1 MSQSFSKL
9 RISDP
14 QLQNLTQLG
23 YTEMTPIQAASLPAI
38 LEGKDVIAQAK
49 TGSGKT
55 AAFGIG
61 LLEKIKVEDL
71 SIQSLIMCPTRE
83 LADQVATEVRRLARA
98 IPNIKIVLL
107 CGGKPFGPQKNSLA
121 NGAHI
126 VVGTPGRILDH
137 ISRGTLKLRTLTT
150 LVLDE
155 ADRMLD
161 MGFAEDIEQII
172 RQTPKDRQ
180 TLLFSATYPDV
191 IRTMSASVQRSA
203 QEISVDTEHHTD
215 VIDQLFYEV
224 KKHERNNTLIALFE
238 HYQPSAA
245 LVFCHT
251 KQQCNEVANLL
262 NDNKIHSLALHGD
275 FDQRTRDKVLA
286 QFRNQS
292 CPVLVAT
299 DVAARGIDIADLPLI
314 INYELPHD
322 PEIYVHRIGRTG
334 RAGQSGRAVSIFTS
348 SEQRRIN
355 EIEEYQSKP
364 CICDVLASLDRRP
377 NYKLYAPMVTIEF
390 NSGRKN
396 KLRPGDILGALT
408 GDAGLVGSDVGKI
421 EILDMAS
428 FVAVRSA
435 QQKKVL
441 KHFEQGKIKGRG
453 VKARKV

>member
-1 MSQSFSKL
+1 M
-9 RISDP
+9 
-14 QLQNLTQLG
+14 
-23 YTEMTPIQAASLPAI
+23 
-38 LEGKDVIAQAK
+38 
-49 TGSGKT
+49 
-55 AAFGIG
+55 
-61 LLEKIKVEDL
+61 
-71 SIQSLIMCPTRE
+71 
-83 LADQVATEVRRLARA
+83 
-98 IPNIKIVLL
+98 
-107 CGGKPFGPQKNSLA
+107 
-121 NGAHI
+121 
-126 VVGTPGRILDH
+126 
-137 ISRGTLKLRTLTT
+137 
-150 LVLDE
+150 
-155 ADRMLD
+155 
-161 MGFAEDIEQII
+161 
-172 RQTPKDRQ
+172 
-180 TLLFSATYPDV
+180 
-191 IRTMSASVQRSA
+191 
-203 QEISVDTEHHTD
+203 
-215 VIDQLFYEV
+215 
-224 KKHERNNTLIALFE
+224 IALFE

>member
-1 MSQSFSKL
+1 
-9 RISDP
+9 
-14 QLQNLTQLG
+14 
-23 YTEMTPIQAASLPAI
+23 MTPIQAASLPAI

-55 AAFGIG
+55 VAFSIG
-61 LLEKIKVEDL
+61 LLEKMKVEDL
-71 SIQSLIMCPTRE
+71 ATQSLILCPTRE

-137 ISRGTLKLRTLTT
+137 ISRDTLKLHTLTT

-161 MGFAEDIEQII
+161 MGFAEDIKQII
-172 RQTPKDRQ
+172 HKTPKSRQ
-180 TLLFSATYPDV
+180 TLLFSATYPDE

-203 QEISVDTEHHTD
+203 QEISIDIQHHTD

-224 KKHERNNTLIALFE
+224 EKHERNKTLIALFE
-238 HYQPSAA
+238 HYQPLAA

-251 KQQCNEVANLL
+251 KKQCNEIANLL
-262 NDNKIHSLALHGD
+262 NDNNIHSLALHGD
-275 FDQRTRDKVLA
+275 FDQRMRDKVLV

-299 DVAARGIDIADLPLI
+299 DVASRGIDIAELPLV

-322 PEIYVHRIGRTG
+322 PEIYIHRIGRTG
-334 RAGQSGRAVSIFTS
+334 RAGQSGRAMSIFTR

-355 EIEEYQSKP
+355 DIEEYQGKP
-364 CICDVLASLDRRP
+364 CICDVLASLDRHP
-377 NYKLYAPMVTIEF
+377 NYKLYAPMATIEF
-390 NSGRKN
+390 NAGRKN
-396 KLRPGDILGALT
+396 KIRPGDILGALT
-408 GDAGLVGSDVGKI
+408 GDVGLVGSDVGKI
-421 EILDMAS
+421 DILDMAS
-428 FVAVRSA
+428 FVAVRSG
-435 QQKKVL
+435 QLKKVL
-441 KHFEQGKIKGRG
+441 QYFEQGKIKGRS
-453 VKARKV
+453 VKARKVS